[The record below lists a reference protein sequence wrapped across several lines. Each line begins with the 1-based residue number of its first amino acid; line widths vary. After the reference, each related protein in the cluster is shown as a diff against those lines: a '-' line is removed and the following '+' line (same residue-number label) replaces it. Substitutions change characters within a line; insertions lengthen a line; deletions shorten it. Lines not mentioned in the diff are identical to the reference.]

1 MFWVWIGFILFILAM
16 LALDLGVLN
25 RGAHVI
31 SAKQAMGWT
40 VFWVSLALVFN
51 VLVFFI
57 FEHQWQGFGVRGLEL
72 ELRHRITSADVSPES
87 AHEIL
92 RRSPPSLLEKL
103 PERLQLAAA
112 SEELTPEQRSNL
124 RLTSEERAEF
134 KLSSAENDRRTKL
147 PYNGATAAIQFFLGY
162 LIEESLSLDNIF
174 VMAVIFAKFRV
185 PAKHQ
190 HRVLFWGIIGA
201 QVMRG
206 IMIGA
211 GSAIIEQWQWITYV
225 FGAFLIYTAFKM
237 YFSGDSEVDPENNI
251 LVRWAR
257 KLYPVTPGYVEGKFF
272 VQLDGK
278 RAITPLFLVL
288 LVIESTDLLFAVD
301 SVPAVFGITQ
311 DPFLVFTSN
320 IFAILGLRSMYFALA
335 AVLEKFRYLEYSLVF
350 LLAFIGVKMLLAYF
364 FHISSLISLAIIG
377 GILATGVIAS
387 IMRPE
392 RRESTEPAEEPTG
405 DVGGEEMESSSKGVA
420 E

>member
-1 MFWVWIGFILFILAM
+1 MLWVWIGFILFILSM

-40 VFWVSLALVFN
+40 VFWVFLALVFN

-57 FEHQWQGFGVRGLEL
+57 FEHQWQGFGARGLEL
-72 ELRHRITSADVSPES
+72 ELRRQLTAQAASPEDV
-87 AHEIL
+87 HGIL
-92 RRSPPSLLEKL
+92 KRMPPALLEKM
-103 PERLQLAAA
+103 PARHQEAAA
-112 SEELTPEQRSNL
+112 ITKLTPAQLSDLTLTNEEQEQF
-124 RLTSEERAEF
+124 RLSKDEE
-134 KLSSAENDRRTKL
+134 DRRTFL
-147 PYNGATAAIQFFLGY
+147 PHNGATAAVQFFLGY
-162 LIEESLSLDNIF
+162 LVEEALSLDNIF

-201 QVMRG
+201 QIMRG

-211 GSAIIEQWQWITYV
+211 GAAVIEQWQWITYI
-225 FGAFLIYTAFKM
+225 FGLFLIFTAFKM
-237 YFSGDSEVDPENNI
+237 FFSGDNEVDPENNI

-257 KLYPVTPGYVEGKFF
+257 RLYPVTPGYVEGKFF

-364 FHISSLISLAIIG
+364 FHISPTISLAIIG

-387 IMRPE
+387 ILRPE
-392 RRESTEPAEEPTG
+392 QHESPEPAGE
-405 DVGGEEMESSSKGVA
+405 VGGKQE
-420 E
+420 

>member
-1 MFWVWIGFILFILAM
+1 MVWVWIGFILFILTM

-31 SAKQAMGWT
+31 SAKQALGWT
-40 VFWVSLALVFN
+40 AFWVSLALVFN
-51 VLVFFI
+51 VAVYFI
-57 FEHQWQGFGVRGLEL
+57 YQDNWMGFGAEGRAL
-72 ELRHRITSADVSPES
+72 AD
-87 AHEIL
+87 
-92 RRSPPSLLEKL
+92 K
-103 PERLQLAAA
+103 QAAG
-112 SEELTPEQRSNL
+112 ET
-124 RLTSEERAEF
+124 LTSQE
-134 KLSSAENDRRTKL
+134 LNMRRVL
-147 PYNGATAAIQFFLGY
+147 PGNGREAAIQFFLGY
-162 LIEESLSLDNIF
+162 LVEESLSLDNIF

-211 GSAIIEQWQWITYV
+211 GAAVIAQAQWVTYI

-237 YFSGDSEVDPENNI
+237 FFSGDDEVDPENNL

-257 KLYPVTPGYVEGKFF
+257 KFYPVTPDYVEGKF
-272 VQLDGK
+272 VVDWKGK
-278 RAITPLFLVL
+278 RAVTPLFLVL

-335 AVLEKFRYLEYSLVF
+335 AVLEKFRYLKYSLVF
-350 LLAFIGVKMLLAYF
+350 LLAFIGIKMLLVY
-364 FHISSLISLAIIG
+364 FHIHFTPLVSLGIIG
-377 GILATGVIAS
+377 GILGAGVVAS
-387 IMRPE
+387 ILKPE
-392 RRESTEPAEEPTG
+392 SPHEEPPAETPTAVE
-405 DVGGEEMESSSKGVA
+405 D
-420 E
+420 

>member
-1 MFWVWIGFILFILAM
+1 VIAEDSFRLQITRRRARREALPGLVERNYREMVWPGIIACSGNRTAPFVTSSADMVWVWIGFVLFILAM

-31 SAKQAMGWT
+31 SAKQALAWT
-40 VFWVSLALVFN
+40 AFWISLALVFN
-51 VLVFFI
+51 VLVYFI
-57 FEHQWQGFGVRGLEL
+57 YEHQWMGFGEQGRALAARQAAGETLTKDEL
-72 ELRHRITSADVSPES
+72 N
-87 AHEIL
+87 L
-92 RRSPPSLLEKL
+92 RRVL
-103 PERLQLAAA
+103 PGNG
-112 SEELTPEQRSNL
+112 SE
-124 RLTSEERAEF
+124 
-134 KLSSAENDRRTKL
+134 
-147 PYNGATAAIQFFLGY
+147 AAIQFFIGY
-162 LIEESLSLDNIF
+162 LVEESLSLDNIF

-206 IMIGA
+206 IMIGLGA
-211 GSAIIEQWQWITYV
+211 AAIARYQWITYV

-237 YFSGDSEVDPENNI
+237 YFSGDDEVDPENSF
-251 LVRWAR
+251 LVRLAR
-257 KLYPVTPGYVEGKFF
+257 KIYPVTPDYVEGKFF
-272 VQLDGK
+272 VQWEGK

-335 AVLEKFRYLEYSLVF
+335 AVLEKFHYLKYSLVV
-350 LLAFIGVKMLLAYF
+350 LLAFIGIKMLLVAVH
-364 FHISSLISLAIIG
+364 FHFSPLQSLGIIG
-377 GILATGVIAS
+377 FILGAGVVAS
-387 IMRPE
+387 LLMPQRGE
-392 RRESTEPAEEPTG
+392 AEKSGNG
-405 DVGGEEMESSSKGVA
+405 DEEEA
-420 E
+420 

>member
-1 MFWVWIGFILFILAM
+1 MVWVWIGFILFILTM

-40 VFWVSLALVFN
+40 VLWVSLALVFN
-51 VLVFFI
+51 VLVYFI
-57 FEHQWQGFGVRGLEL
+57 YEHQWQGFGSRGVEL
-72 ELRHRITSADVSPES
+72 ELRTQLTTKENSPQELS
-87 AHEIL
+87 GIL
-92 RRSPPSLLEKL
+92 KRMPAGLLEKM
-103 PERLQLAAA
+103 PARWQEAAA
-112 SEELTPEQRSNL
+112 SEELAAEQEL
-124 RLTSEERAEF
+124 QLALTDSEKEGL
-134 KLSSAENDRRTKL
+134 KLTADEKKRRMFL
-147 PYNGATAAIQFFLGY
+147 PHDGATAALQFFLGY
-162 LIEESLSLDNIF
+162 VVEESLSLDNIF

-206 IMIGA
+206 IMIAA
-211 GSAIIEQWQWITYV
+211 GSAIIEQWLWVTYI
-225 FGAFLIYTAFKM
+225 FGLFLIWTAFKM
-237 YFSGDSEVDPENNI
+237 YFSGDDEVDPENNL

-257 KLYPVTPGYVEGKFF
+257 KIYPVTPGYVEGHFF
-272 VQLDGK
+272 VQHEGK

-288 LVIESTDLLFAVD
+288 LVIESTDLLFAID

-335 AVLEKFRYLEYSLVF
+335 AVLEKFHYLKYSLVV
-350 LLAFIGVKMLLAYF
+350 LLAYIGVKMLVAYF
-364 FHISSLISLAIIG
+364 YHIPAPISLAIIG
-377 GILATGVIAS
+377 TILASGVVAS
-387 IMRPE
+387 ILKPE
-392 RRESTEPAEEPTG
+392 SKHEEPPAEPPFA
-405 DVGGEEMESSSKGVA
+405 A
-420 E
+420 EK

>member
-1 MFWVWIGFILFILAM
+1 MSLATMVWVWIGFILFILAM

-40 VFWVSLALVFN
+40 VFWVFLAMVFN
-51 VLVFFI
+51 VAVYFI
-57 FEHQWQGFGVRGLEL
+57 YEHHWQGFGASGRA
-72 ELRHRITSADVSPES
+72 I
-87 AHEIL
+87 
-92 RRSPPSLLEKL
+92 
-103 PERLQLAAA
+103 AAKQA
-112 SEELTPEQRSNL
+112 AGEELTKEEEHL
-124 RLTSEERAEF
+124 RRY
-134 KLSSAENDRRTKL
+134 L
-147 PYNGATAAIQFFLGY
+147 PADGKEAAIQFFLGY
-162 LIEESLSLDNIF
+162 LVEESLSLDNIF

-211 GSAIIEQWQWITYV
+211 GSAVIQQWQWITYV

-237 YFSGDSEVDPENNI
+237 FFSGDDEVDPENNL

-257 KLYPVTPGYVEGKFF
+257 KIYPVTPGYVEGKFF
-272 VQLDGK
+272 VQHEGK
-278 RAITPLFLVL
+278 RAMTPLFLVL

-335 AVLEKFRYLEYSLVF
+335 AVLEKFRYLKYSLVF
-350 LLAFIGVKMLLAYF
+350 LLAFIGVKMLLVYF
-364 FHISSLISLAIIG
+364 DIHFSPVMSLVIIG
-377 GILATGVIAS
+377 GILASGVFAS
-387 IMRPE
+387 VLRPE
-392 RRESTEPAEEPTG
+392 QHEEAAGEASTGAEE
-405 DVGGEEMESSSKGVA
+405 
-420 E
+420 

>member
-1 MFWVWIGFILFILAM
+1 MVWVWIGFILFILSM

-31 SAKQAMGWT
+31 SARQAMGWT
-40 VFWVSLALVFN
+40 AFWVSLALLFN
-51 VLVFFI
+51 VLVYFI
-57 FEHQWQGFGVRGLEL
+57 YEHHWQGFGAGGRALAAKQAAGETLTKE
-72 ELRHRITSADVSPES
+72 EEH
-87 AHEIL
+87 L
-92 RRSPPSLLEKL
+92 RRYL
-103 PERLQLAAA
+103 PADGKE
-112 SEELTPEQRSNL
+112 
-124 RLTSEERAEF
+124 
-134 KLSSAENDRRTKL
+134 
-147 PYNGATAAIQFFLGY
+147 AAIQFFLGY
-162 LIEESLSLDNIF
+162 LVEESLSLDNIF

-211 GSAIIEQWQWITYV
+211 GAAVIAQWQWITYL

-237 YFSGDSEVDPENNI
+237 YFSGDEEVDPENNI

-257 KLYPVTPGYVEGKFF
+257 KFYPVTPGYVEGKFF
-272 VQLDGK
+272 VRHEGK

-335 AVLEKFRYLEYSLVF
+335 AVLEKFRYLKVSLVF
-350 LLAFIGVKMLLAYF
+350 LLAFIGVKMLLVAAHVHF
-364 FHISSLISLAIIG
+364 SPVVSLAIIG
-377 GILATGVIAS
+377 GILAAGVIAS
-387 IMRPE
+387 VVRPE
-392 RRESTEPAEEPTG
+392 THSDEAGTTVAEEEEITAAEDSTG
-405 DVGGEEMESSSKGVA
+405 RV
-420 E
+420 